1 MCLPD
6 ARAATQDRPYTLE
19 SPNLVIGSD
28 GNMIRLLAVIER
40 DLKKFRRNPVVLGMS
55 ILMPI
60 IYLLILGNSFQ
71 GKLTSLPVAVV
82 NHDTGPFAKRVVEN
96 LTAIAAGPQ
105 TFRLV
110 IMQDDNKAVEGVRNG
125 RYKAALII
133 PEDFDTR
140 VTLKGRPE
148 VGLFLDNTDG
158 ISAETIR
165 NLVSAALGPIHDEY
179 VPIREKTTGVLI
191 RDVNL
196 YPKVDYYQSLVPG
209 VVIMAIFLGTLTTGA
224 FNLVMDRFMGIDES
238 YLLTPLSK
246 SHIVAGLII
255 SGLSITTVIATLIF
269 VVSVLITG
277 IPLSRGVHQCV
288 SLFIIIVLTT
298 LCLLSLMFLILGRVG
313 HPRIVG
319 ILSGFLNVILFFPSG
334 AVYPVASFPGW
345 LRSFA
350 KINPEAYAVDALKS
364 VLFKNAGLATISGDI
379 AFLALFTAI
388 MMTLSI
394 ITFKRTL

>member
-1 MCLPD
+1 
-6 ARAATQDRPYTLE
+6 
-19 SPNLVIGSD
+19 
-28 GNMIRLLAVIER
+28 
-40 DLKKFRRNPVVLGMS
+40 MS

-82 NHDTGPFAKRVVEN
+82 SHDTGPFAKRTVEN
-96 LTAIAAGPQ
+96 LMAIAAGPE
-105 TFRLV
+105 TFRIV
-110 IMQDDNKAVEGVRNG
+110 IMKDDRAAIDAVRQGL
-125 RYKAALII
+125 YKAALVI
-133 PEDFDTR
+133 PQDFSKR
-140 VTLKGRPE
+140 VALNGRPE

-158 ISAETIR
+158 ISSETIR
-165 NLVSAALGPIHDEY
+165 NLVNAALGPIHGGY
-179 VPIREKTTGVLI
+179 VPIREKTDEVLL
-191 RDVNL
+191 RDINL

-246 SHIVAGLII
+246 SHIVSGLVI
-255 SGLSITTVIATLIF
+255 SGLSITTLIATLIF
-269 VVSVLITG
+269 VVSILITG
-277 IPLSRGVHQCV
+277 IPFSRGMHQCV

-345 LRSFA
+345 LKSFA
-350 KINPEAYAVDALKS
+350 KVNPEAYAVDALKS

-379 AFLALFTAI
+379 AFLALFTAV

-394 ITFKRTL
+394 ATFKRTL

>member
-1 MCLPD
+1 
-6 ARAATQDRPYTLE
+6 
-19 SPNLVIGSD
+19 
-28 GNMIRLLAVIER
+28 MIRLLAVVER

-82 NHDTGPFAKRVVEN
+82 SHDTGPFAKRVVEN
-96 LTAIAAGPQ
+96 LKAIAAGPQ

-110 IMQDDNKAVEGVRNG
+110 ILQDVNKAVEGVRNG

-140 VTLKGRPE
+140 VTLNGRPE
-148 VGLFLDNTDG
+148 IGLFLDNTDG

-165 NLVSAALGPIHDEY
+165 NLVSAAIGPIHDEY
-179 VPIREKTTGVLI
+179 VPIREKTNEVLL

-269 VVSVLITG
+269 TVSILITG
-277 IPLSRGVHQCV
+277 IPFSRGVHQCF
-288 SLFIIIVLTT
+288 SLFVIIVLTT

-350 KINPEAYAVDALKS
+350 KINPEAYAVEALKS

-379 AFLALFTAI
+379 AFLALFTAV

>member
-1 MCLPD
+1 
-6 ARAATQDRPYTLE
+6 
-19 SPNLVIGSD
+19 
-28 GNMIRLLAVIER
+28 MIRLLAVVER
-40 DLKKFRRNPVVLGMS
+40 DLKKFRRNPVVLAMS

-82 NHDTGPFAKRVVEN
+82 SHDTGPFAKRVVEN
-96 LTAIAAGPQ
+96 LKAIAAGPE
-105 TFRLV
+105 TLTL
-110 IMQDDNKAVEGVRNG
+110 IMLKDDRAAVEGVREG
-125 RYKAALII
+125 RYKAALVI
-133 PEDFDTR
+133 PEDFSRR
-140 VTLKGRPE
+140 VTLNGRPE
-148 VGLFLDNTDG
+148 TGLFLDNTDG
-158 ISAETIR
+158 ISSETIR
-165 NLVSAALGPIHDEY
+165 NLVNAALGRIHGGY
-179 VPIREKTTGVLI
+179 VAIREKTDEVLL
-191 RDVNL
+191 RDINL

-246 SHIVAGLII
+246 SHIVSGLII
-255 SGLSITTVIATLIF
+255 SGLSITTLIATLIF
-269 VVSVLITG
+269 AVSILITG
-277 IPLSRGVHQCV
+277 IPFSRGIHQCL

-345 LRSFA
+345 LKSFA

-379 AFLALFTAI
+379 AFLAVFTAV

-394 ITFKRTL
+394 VSFKRTL